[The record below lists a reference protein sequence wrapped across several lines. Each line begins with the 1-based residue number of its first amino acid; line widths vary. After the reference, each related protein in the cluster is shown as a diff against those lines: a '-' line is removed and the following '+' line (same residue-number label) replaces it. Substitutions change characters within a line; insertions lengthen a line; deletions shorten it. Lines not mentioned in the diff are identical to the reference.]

1 MSTSNDR
8 QAAAVTSLRSAEA
21 PRAAR
26 RLSGDRRLRHEQT
39 YRAFRAVKAQHAAA
53 MSPFQRLATRLTEV
67 AGSTPFLLLHAL
79 WFAGWIGWN
88 AAAGP
93 RAFDPF
99 PFGLLT
105 MVVSLEAIFLSIFV
119 LMTQNREAAIA
130 EVREEVNLAV
140 NLRVEEEVTKLL
152 QLMAGLYS
160 RLGFHVADDPALAE
174 MLQPL
179 DAAEIERELVEQ
191 IQTAMAGLRRQ

>member
-1 MSTSNDR
+1 MSSDHQ
-8 QAAAVTSLRSAEA
+8 QAGVTSPRSAG
-21 PRAAR
+21 PSFGAR
-26 RLSGDRRLRHEQT
+26 RSSGDRRLRREQT
-39 YRAFRAVKAQHAAA
+39 YWAFRAVKAQHAAG
-53 MSPFQRLATRLTEV
+53 MTTFQRLATRLTEV

-79 WFAGWIGWN
+79 WFAGWISWN
-88 AAAGP
+88 AASGP

-105 MVVSLEAIFLSIFV
+105 MIVSLEAIFLSIFV

-152 QLMAGLYS
+152 QLMAGLYG
-160 RLGFHVADDPALAE
+160 RLGLHVADDPALAE

-191 IQTAMAGLRRQ
+191 IQAAMTGLRRR